1 MSQGLSG
8 SSGSIDGD
16 STASLTLLELRAQS
30 VLLQALLG
38 TNQAI
43 DGIGRLRNDQ
53 AFELGIPTPLPGAYL

>member
-8 SSGSIDGD
+8 SNGSIDGD
-16 STASLTLLELRAQS
+16 STASLALIELRAQS

-38 TNQAI
+38 GTYAI

-53 AFELGIPTPLPGAYL
+53 AFELGIQTPLPGAGM